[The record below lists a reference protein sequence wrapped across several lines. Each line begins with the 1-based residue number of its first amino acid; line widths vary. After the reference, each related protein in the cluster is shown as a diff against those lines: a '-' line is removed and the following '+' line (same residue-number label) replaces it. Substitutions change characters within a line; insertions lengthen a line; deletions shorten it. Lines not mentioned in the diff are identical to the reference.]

1 MRLVPGQIDARKT
14 KPTFTKRQE
23 FHKGVKKK
31 DPRKNFLLKT
41 PKLQLWW
48 SRATIHFW
56 KKNKI
61 SKVSWAESEPDISSS
76 SSRFAQT
83 EFTISGSCRSSVSPK
98 PHPLYACVCM
108 CAYLH
113 LSFPLSAAL
122 ASVYIG
128 SWGSRVF
135 CCYLSTDEKAISD
148 NKQDITSAE
157 SVRLFTMLPIV
168 SNGNWSSDG
177 VLGSTNL
184 TFQHPILHRRTTT
197 TTTTTPLLL
206 LLLYYLLTTSPTAAA
221 AAAGLGDGRRED

>member
-14 KPTFTKRQE
+14 KPTFTKRHE
-23 FHKGVKKK
+23 FHKDVKKK
-31 DPRKNFLLKT
+31 HPRKNLLLKT

-48 SRATIHFW
+48 YRGTIHFW
-56 KKNKI
+56 KKTKI

-76 SSRFAQT
+76 RFAQT
-83 EFTISGSCRSSVSPK
+83 QFTTSGSCRSSVTTK

-108 CAYLH
+108 CTYLH
-113 LSFPLSAAL
+113 LSPPLSLRLWRPSTLDHGAAECF
-122 ASVYIG
+122 V
-128 SWGSRVF
+128 V
-135 CCYLSTDEKAISD
+135 YLSTDEKAISD

-157 SVRLFTMLPIV
+157 SMRLFAMLAIV
-168 SNGNWSSDG
+168 SNGHWSSDG

-197 TTTTTPLLL
+197 TTTTNTTLPLLL

-221 AAAGLGDGRRED
+221 GLGDGRRED